1 MEDMMEIPIEEW
13 FVFKLEALR
22 YLNKVASEIRMRSS
36 NDPLLQRTADFIAVQ
51 HVSYSR
57 IGYTA
62 AFEHAFHFEVD
73 RGRPFKG
80 YRYNVR
86 DNGEGLVLWQMGT
99 DNRVLVPI
107 YFDELEGQHLL
118 DAIRE
123 MLVADVLKM

>member
-1 MEDMMEIPIEEW
+1 MEIQVDEW
-13 FVFKLEALR
+13 FVFKPEALR

-36 NDPLLQRTADFIAVQ
+36 DDPLLQRMADLMAVQ

-57 IGYTA
+57 IGHTV
-62 AFEHAFHFEVD
+62 AFEHAFYFEVD

-86 DNGEGLVLWQMGT
+86 DNGHALVLWQMGS
-99 DNRVLVPI
+99 DNRVEIPA

-123 MLVADVLKM
+123 MIVQDVLQL